1 MEPTDPTQLPELS
14 REDSLAKI
22 RRRLPNLTLIDS
34 RDAESVT
41 REKSRLVDFAEAFD
55 YDSAGKALK
64 LLSYFKSL
72 SNLLDLEFFTNK
84 LASSAFTIANVE
96 KMVLAGVPFWEEGDE
111 ALFADLDDE
120 DEDSHQEA
128 DANGF
133 EEGGHR
139 PLKNVLATRVAER
152 MANEKREKMQL
163 LQDLEAVKDRFLVY
177 ESIMNKQ
184 EMSTS
189 LTRAAT
195 FLNDIHQINFYSVL
209 FILQQMQDNYFKEQK
224 GQKEVQFI
232 NELIQNLSHQQ
243 DLKITYSNGF
253 HVNRAITAL
262 DRLDLEAGC
271 YKQEY
276 DSFFKATQ
284 PIIDEEALNPSE
296 YNLVAGIYLANS
308 INLITFKKNPAY
320 MGALMARDYTCL
332 DFALTNLSK
341 DVRKYA
347 TSNFASVEDTLR
359 NFLKA
364 KSNTE
369 EEDFQSNPAI
379 YSEILQEKKRFLKL

>member
-1 MEPTDPTQLPELS
+1 
-14 REDSLAKI
+14 LAKI
-22 RRRLPNLTLIDS
+22 RKRLPNLTLIDS

-133 EEGGHR
+133 EDGGHR

-195 FLNDIHQINFYSVL
+195 FLNDIHQINFFSVL
-209 FILQQMQDNYFKEQK
+209 FILQQMQDNYLKE
-224 GQKEVQFI
+224 
-232 NELIQNLSHQQ
+232 
-243 DLKITYSNGF
+243 
-253 HVNRAITAL
+253 
-262 DRLDLEAGC
+262 
-271 YKQEY
+271 
-276 DSFFKATQ
+276 
-284 PIIDEEALNPSE
+284 
-296 YNLVAGIYLANS
+296 
-308 INLITFKKNPAY
+308 
-320 MGALMARDYTCL
+320 
-332 DFALTNLSK
+332 
-341 DVRKYA
+341 
-347 TSNFASVEDTLR
+347 
-359 NFLKA
+359 
-364 KSNTE
+364 
-369 EEDFQSNPAI
+369 
-379 YSEILQEKKRFLKL
+379 

>member
-1 MEPTDPTQLPELS
+1 
-14 REDSLAKI
+14 
-22 RRRLPNLTLIDS
+22 
-34 RDAESVT
+34 
-41 REKSRLVDFAEAFD
+41 
-55 YDSAGKALK
+55 
-64 LLSYFKSL
+64 
-72 SNLLDLEFFTNK
+72 
-84 LASSAFTIANVE
+84 
-96 KMVLAGVPFWEEGDE
+96 
-111 ALFADLDDE
+111 
-120 DEDSHQEA
+120 
-128 DANGF
+128 
-133 EEGGHR
+133 
-139 PLKNVLATRVAER
+139 
-152 MANEKREKMQL
+152 
-163 LQDLEAVKDRFLVY
+163 
-177 ESIMNKQ
+177 
-184 EMSTS
+184 
-189 LTRAAT
+189 
-195 FLNDIHQINFYSVL
+195 
-209 FILQQMQDNYFKEQK
+209 MQDSYFKEQK

-243 DLKITYSNGF
+243 DLKMTYSNGF

-271 YKQEY
+271 YNQEY

-284 PIIDEEALNPSE
+284 PIIDEEALNPPE

-308 INLITFKKNPAY
+308 INLITFKKNPSY

-341 DVRKYA
+341 EVRKYA

>member
-1 MEPTDPTQLPELS
+1 VEPTDPTQLPELS

-232 NELIQNLSHQQ
+232 NELIQNLSH
-243 DLKITYSNGF
+243 
-253 HVNRAITAL
+253 
-262 DRLDLEAGC
+262 
-271 YKQEY
+271 
-276 DSFFKATQ
+276 
-284 PIIDEEALNPSE
+284 
-296 YNLVAGIYLANS
+296 
-308 INLITFKKNPAY
+308 
-320 MGALMARDYTCL
+320 
-332 DFALTNLSK
+332 
-341 DVRKYA
+341 
-347 TSNFASVEDTLR
+347 
-359 NFLKA
+359 
-364 KSNTE
+364 
-369 EEDFQSNPAI
+369 
-379 YSEILQEKKRFLKL
+379 